1 MRLFRLFS
9 GLSSKWRNGLI
20 IGLVLLAT
28 ALGLSRFYPAG
39 EVYLPSY
46 SDVRNEYEVSDAL
59 LLDRHG
65 EVIHEL
71 RVDFERR
78 KLEWTCLK
86 DISPALIQA
95 LVASEDKRFYEH
107 GGVDWLALARAVK
120 EHLFSNGRSG
130 ASTIPMQ
137 LASILSDDLRAGKG
151 RRSVAQKWYQIKA
164 ARRLSQE
171 WSREHILE
179 AYLNLVT
186 FRGEL
191 QGIAAAS
198 WGLFRKAPG
207 GLNKAESVILASLIR
222 SPNAPAEMVVKRACL
237 LAARLDLQ
245 KRADEITALGKES
258 LTRPY
263 CLKPRICLAPHVAV
277 QVLRPG
283 DKKKACTI
291 DGRLQRFAS
300 GLLTQCI
307 LTLRNRN
314 VHDGAVLVVDN
325 RTGEILAY
333 VGNSG
338 EASSARHVD
347 GVHAMRQ
354 AGSTLKPF
362 LYGLVFEKR
371 ILTPASLLDD
381 SPVNVT
387 TDRGIYSPEN
397 YDREFKGTITART
410 ALASSL
416 NIPAVKTLSLVGVEA
431 FLRRL
436 KELGFKDLRDEDYYG
451 LSLAL
456 GSADVTLFELVNG
469 YRTLA
474 NGGRWSELFL
484 TFDKGKRPSRRIF
497 SEAAAFLIS
506 DIISDREARSAT
518 FGLENPL
525 STRFWTA
532 VKTGTSKDMRDN
544 WCIGYS
550 ERYTVGVWVGNFKG
564 APMWDVSGVT
574 GAAPIWFEIMNYL
587 HQGRPGSPP
596 KTPKGVTT
604 QSVCFADEGLTK
616 KESFVRGTETETIRK
631 QTIEP
636 VTRIL
641 YPATGEII
649 ALDPDIP
656 AENQRVF
663 CESSVK
669 GDGLRWILDGE
680 DMGTAITQL
689 SWTPIKG
696 KHDLSLMDKNRTI
709 IDKVDFVVR

>member
-1 MRLFRLFS
+1 MRLFRLSS

-20 IGLVLLAT
+20 IGVVLLMT

-39 EVYLPSY
+39 EVYLPPY
-46 SDVRNEYEVSDAL
+46 HGVRNEYQASDAL
-59 LLDRHG
+59 LLDRYG

-71 RVDFERR
+71 RVDFNER

-86 DISPALIQA
+86 DVSPALIQA
-95 LVASEDKRFYEH
+95 LISSEDKRFYDH

-120 EHLFSNGRSG
+120 EHLFSGGRSG

-137 LASILSDDLRAGKG
+137 LASILSDELRAGKG
-151 RRSVAQKWYQIKA
+151 RRSIVQKWYQIKA
-164 ARRLSQE
+164 ARRLHQE
-171 WSREHILE
+171 WSRAQILE
-179 AYLNLVT
+179 TYLNLVT

-191 QGIAAAS
+191 QGIAASS
-198 WGLFRKAPG
+198 WGLFRKSPG

-222 SPNAPAEMVVKRACL
+222 NPNAPAETVIRRASL
-237 LAARLDLQ
+237 LATKMGLQ
-245 KRADEITALGKES
+245 KHTGEIAVLGRES

-263 CLKPRICLAPHVAV
+263 CLKPRVCLAPHVAV
-277 QVLRPG
+277 QVLKPG
-283 DKKKACTI
+283 ERKKVCTI

-300 GLLTQCI
+300 GLLSQYM
-307 LTLRNRN
+307 LVLRNRN
-314 VHDGAVLVVDN
+314 VHDGAIIVVDN
-325 RTGEILAY
+325 PTGEVLAY
-333 VGNSG
+333 VGNAG

-347 GVHAMRQ
+347 GIHAMRQ

-397 YDREFKGTITART
+397 YDREFKGTVTART

-416 NIPAVKTLSLVGVEA
+416 NIPAVKTLSLIGIEA

-436 KELGFKDLRDEDYYG
+436 KELGFRDLRDGDYYG

-469 YRTLA
+469 YRTMA
-474 NGGRWSELFL
+474 NGGWRSELAL
-484 TFDKGKRPSRRIF
+484 TFDKGKRPRKRVF
-497 SEAAAFLIS
+497 SEAAAFLVS
-506 DIISDREARSAT
+506 DIISDREARSST

-550 ERYTVGVWVGNFKG
+550 ERYTVGVWIGNFKG
-564 APMWDVSGVT
+564 TPMWDVSGMT

-587 HQGRPGSPP
+587 HQGRPGRPP
-596 KTPKGVTT
+596 KAPKWVTT
-604 QSVCFADEGLTK
+604 ESICFVDEGLTK
-616 KESFVRGTETETIRK
+616 KEVFVSGTETDTVRK
-631 QTIEP
+631 QVIEP
-636 VTRIL
+636 VARIL
-641 YPATGEII
+641 YPAPGEII

-669 GDGLRWILDGE
+669 RDGLRWVLDGE
-680 DMGTAITQL
+680 DMGTAIIQL
-689 SWTPIKG
+689 SLTPIRG
-696 KHDLSLMDKNRTI
+696 KHDLALVDKNQTAMDKVT
-709 IDKVDFVVR
+709 FVVR

>member
-1 MRLFRLFS
+1 MAKF
-9 GLSSKWRNGLI
+9 SKWRNGLI

-39 EVYLPSY
+39 EVYLPTY
-46 SDVRNEYEVSDAL
+46 GEVRKAYEVSDAL

-65 EVIHEL
+65 EVIHEM
-71 RVDFERR
+71 RVDFEGR

-86 DISPALIQA
+86 DVSPALIQA
-95 LVASEDKRFYEH
+95 LIASEDKRFYEH
-107 GGVDWLALARAVK
+107 GGVDWPALARAVK
-120 EHLFSNGRSG
+120 EHLFSSGRSG

-137 LASILSDDLRAGKG
+137 LASILSDELRAGKG
-151 RRSVAQKWYQIKA
+151 RRSIVQKWYQIKA
-164 ARRLSQE
+164 ARRLGHD
-171 WSREHILE
+171 WSRAQILE

-191 QGIAAAS
+191 QGVAAAS

-207 GLNKAESVILASLIR
+207 GLNKAESVVLASLIR

-237 LAARLDLQ
+237 LAARMDLQ
-245 KRADEITALGKES
+245 KRTGEIAALGRES

-263 CLKPRICLAPHVAV
+263 CLKPRACLAPHVAV

-300 GLLTQCI
+300 GLLIQCI
-307 LTLRNRN
+307 ITLKNRN

-325 RTGEILAY
+325 PTGEILAY
-333 VGNSG
+333 VGNAG

-347 GVHAMRQ
+347 GIHARRQ

-362 LYGLVFEKR
+362 LYGLVFERR

-381 SPVNVT
+381 SPVNVMT
-387 TDRGIYSPEN
+387 ERGIYSPEN
-397 YDREFKGTITART
+397 YDRDFKGTVTART

-416 NIPAVKTLSLVGVEA
+416 NIPAVKTLSLIGIEA

-474 NGGRWSELFL
+474 NGGCWSELAL
-484 TFDKGKRPSRRIF
+484 TFDKGKRPKRRVY
-497 SEAAAFLIS
+497 SDAAAFLVS
-506 DIISDREARSAT
+506 DIVSDREARSST

-525 STRFWTA
+525 ATRFWTA

-544 WCIGYS
+544 WCIGYTES
-550 ERYTVGVWVGNFKG
+550 YTVGVWVGNFKG

-587 HQGRPGSPP
+587 HHGRPGRPP
-596 KTPKGVTT
+596 KVPKGVAAR
-604 QSVCFADEGLTK
+604 SVCFADEGLIK
-616 KESFVRGTETETIRK
+616 KEVFIRGTETDRIRK

-656 AENQRVF
+656 AENQRIF

-669 GDGLRWILDGE
+669 GGELRWTLDGE
-680 DMGTAITQL
+680 DMGTATTQICL
-689 SWTPIKG
+689 SPVKG
-696 KHDLSLMDKNRTI
+696 KHELALVDKDQAV
-709 IDKVDFVVR
+709 IDKVTFVVR